1 MCSSAC
7 RKFPAASQGS
17 KTALFVLIRLI
28 KFFWELILIKH
39 WQKLKLTKCCYP
51 SFSRCQGMEKDRVKN
66 AVYWQDTASLVKL
79 WEIFNCCEQNCG
91 SSCSCGAVPSP
102 EQPAWVFIPFSPEGE
117 WQRGMFCNKNQT
129 EMFLRTLAHWDV
141 RLYRLM
147 FPWIAPRSCREAD
160 DYISDSQE
168 LFQAVLLQQ
177 LSRHW
182 LHVWVCWQRAACHQG
197 YMGTTNGVMVLL
209 LAILKHFFIS
219 LSSVASSLHWG
230 SLIWWPKTIEAQAE
244 WRFPHLENWLISV
257 L

>member
-1 MCSSAC
+1 
-7 RKFPAASQGS
+7 
-17 KTALFVLIRLI
+17 
-28 KFFWELILIKH
+28 
-39 WQKLKLTKCCYP
+39 
-51 SFSRCQGMEKDRVKN
+51 
-66 AVYWQDTASLVKL
+66 
-79 WEIFNCCEQNCG
+79 
-91 SSCSCGAVPSP
+91 
-102 EQPAWVFIPFSPEGE
+102 
-117 WQRGMFCNKNQT
+117 
-129 EMFLRTLAHWDV
+129 
-141 RLYRLM
+141 M

-209 LAILKHFFIS
+209 LAILRHFFIS

-257 L
+257 LYFINREWCYWLWACCPQPTLTVWARTVHLIQTFPSTKLVTVWFPETLYMCSYSFCALQGRKHFFISSWNIHPL